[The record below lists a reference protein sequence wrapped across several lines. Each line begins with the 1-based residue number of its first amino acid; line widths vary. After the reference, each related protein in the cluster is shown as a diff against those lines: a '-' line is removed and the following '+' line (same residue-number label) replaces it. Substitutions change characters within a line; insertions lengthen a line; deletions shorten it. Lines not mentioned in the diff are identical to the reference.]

1 MFVKD
6 YMTRHPIMTEAT
18 MRVIDAQK
26 LMVENNIRHV
36 PVVGSG
42 KRLTGLVTRQRLAL
56 PPETLASLDVWEI
69 ARHLSDM
76 TVSKVMITGKDLH
89 TIGPEAT
96 LEEAADVMIEHK
108 IGGLPVVEEGI
119 VVGIITETD
128 LLIQLQELLGAQ
140 DHGWR
145 VVMRVPDRLGE
156 YRRLIRAISD
166 RGWGVMAMGSV
177 RTPKRT
183 DAWDIILKV
192 RHCTQGELLL
202 ALKEIEEQEVIDIR
216 ETGLPKA

>member
-42 KRLTGLVTRQRLAL
+42 KRLIGLVTRQRLAL